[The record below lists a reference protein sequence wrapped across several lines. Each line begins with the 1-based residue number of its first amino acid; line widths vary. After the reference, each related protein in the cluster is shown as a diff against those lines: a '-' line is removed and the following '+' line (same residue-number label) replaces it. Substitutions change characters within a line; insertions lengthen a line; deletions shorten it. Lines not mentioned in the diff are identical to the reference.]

1 MVEREGRW
9 EDTKEE
15 KSEKWVESRQ
25 ATRGERQG
33 RRKRRNKRWEEG
45 EKGPGK
51 CQVHR
56 EHTPN
61 NKAAQRCALD
71 ARNTIKRRHVF
82 FTPFK
87 QVFVCGRVGV
97 KAGRGAPWQGSQGPI
112 LSCTD

>member
-25 ATRGERQG
+25 ARLGGRQG

-56 EHTPN
+56 EHTRN
-61 NKAAQRCALD
+61 NKAARRSALD
-71 ARNTIKRRHVF
+71 ARNTIKRRHGLLHTIQTGICVW
-82 FTPFK
+82 THGCESWERGPL
-87 QVFVCGRVGV
+87 
-97 KAGRGAPWQGSQGPI
+97 AG
-112 LSCTD
+112 